1 MKPISAQQI
10 ADILGVSLAAGS
22 GGALVSGGVST
33 DTRTLPQGAAYF
45 ALRGENF
52 DGDRFATQALAAGAA
67 VAIVHHWEGE
77 LPAGTAVIVVP
88 DTLLALQR
96 LAHWWRQQL
105 DIPVVAIT
113 GSNGKTSTKDFT
125 AAVLSRRFKVSA
137 TRGNLNNHIGVPL
150 TVLATT
156 AEHGVAVW
164 EMGMNHAGEIAPL
177 CEITRP
183 KYGIITNIGTAHI
196 EFLGTREAIAD
207 EKGTLAR
214 ALPPDGI
221 LFLPATCDFCDYL
234 RQRTQAAFV
243 AVGNGRGL
251 VRAENL
257 RFEAEGTRFTL
268 AIEGAPPVEVSLS
281 VPGRHMVTNALLA
294 AAVGWKLGISP
305 ADIADALSNAVL
317 TGGRL
322 FRYEYQGATVI
333 DDTYN
338 ANPESMAAAIET
350 LADTPVSEGARRII
364 VLGRMGELGRHAPA
378 AHLRA
383 GALAAERQLTVV
395 AVGEGAE
402 GIAKGAHDAPFFP
415 DLDAASEWL
424 VREVKPGD
432 VVLFKGS
439 RAASVERVMHA
450 AFPRN

>member
-1 MKPISAQQI
+1 MKPLTAQQI
-10 ADILGVSLAAGS
+10 ADILGVPLAAGRS
-22 GGALVSGGVST
+22 DVLVSGGVST
-33 DTRTLPQGAAYF
+33 DTRKLPNGSAFF

-52 DGDRFATQALAAGAA
+52 NGDLFARKALESGAA
-67 VAIVHHWEGE
+67 VAIVQEWQGE
-77 LPAGTAVIVVP
+77 APDNTAVIVVP

-96 LAHWWRQQL
+96 LAHWWRKQL

-125 AAVLSRRFKVSA
+125 HAVLSRKFNVSA

-150 TVLATT
+150 SVLATT
-156 AEHGVAVW
+156 PEHTAAIW
-164 EMGMNHAGEIAPL
+164 EMGMNHSGEIAPL
-177 CEITRP
+177 CEIARP

-196 EFLGTREAIAD
+196 EFLGSREAIAE
-207 EKGTLAR
+207 EKGMLAR
-214 ALPPDGI
+214 ALPADGI
-221 LFLPATCDFCDYL
+221 LFIPATCEFLGHL
-234 RQRTQAAFV
+234 RQRIHCSII

-257 RFEAEGTRFTL
+257 RFEADGTSFTL
-268 AIEGAPPVEVSLS
+268 VIEGAESAEVSLP

-305 ADIADALSNAVL
+305 AEIAAGLSSAVL

-322 FRYEYQGATVI
+322 GRYEYQGATII

-338 ANPESMAAAIET
+338 ANPESMAAAIDT
-350 LADTPVSEGARRII
+350 LADTPVVNGARRII

-378 AHLRA
+378 AHLRT
-383 GALAAERQLTVV
+383 GALAAERQLTVI

-402 GIAKGAHDAPFFP
+402 GIAEGANHAPHFP
-415 DLDAASEWL
+415 DLDQAAQWL
-424 VREVKPGD
+424 AREVKPGD

-439 RAASVERVMHA
+439 RSATVERVMHA